1 MTTTEEVT
9 TTEEETTTEEVTTE
23 ETTTETTIPERTIT
37 IHKIAPAAA
46 SATQSE
52 DGIYMIQYD
61 PHDMAGVTFGI
72 YDADGNL
79 VETVITDENGYAESS
94 ILNGDYYTVQEMQT
108 VSGYVMNTEPYVID
122 FTTTEG
128 DTANLEITNDIIRC
142 QIHLSKQLEGDA
154 GDITMVQFGL
164 YTAQDIPLLDGTVV
178 PSDSCI
184 GIANAQEDGTILFED
199 ALPAGNYYVK
209 ELATADGYVLS
220 DTIYPVEVIYPEDQT
235 IADITFEVN
244 NGDPIINYQTTTT
257 TTTTEEVIETQP
269 EETTVTTVTE
279 ATTTTTSTGTS
290 DVHGGQET
298 KTTTS
303 TTTTTTD
310 DKTTTTT
317 TITTTTTTKNNSSSS
332 STSKTTTGKTSSS
345 GSSSSSTKTTPKTA
359 DDRMLPIVITGGA
372 AFLFAAASKP
382 KRKKNQK
389 V

>member
-52 DGIYMIQYD
+52 DGIYTIQYD

-108 VSGYVMNTEPYVID
+108 VSGYVMSTEPYVID
-122 FTTTEG
+122 FTTNEG

-142 QIHLSKQLEGDA
+142 QIHLSKQLEGNA

-199 ALPAGNYYVK
+199 TLPAGNYYVK

-220 DTIYPVEVIYPEDQT
+220 DTIYPVEIIYPEAHGDGGRLRPEHCAEIDAGLRADGDAAADGGIFRHKGGFVNHRLHDISSLMKQPAGDEDHHAGPAYADENGPHGAGGGDADGARQPIAHGGAHHAQDQVT
-235 IADITFEVN
+235 DQAAAAAHELA
-244 NGDPIINYQTTTT
+244 GDP
-257 TTTTEEVIETQP
+257 
-269 EETTVTTVTE
+269 
-279 ATTTTTSTGTS
+279 
-290 DVHGGQET
+290 
-298 KTTTS
+298 
-303 TTTTTTD
+303 
-310 DKTTTTT
+310 
-317 TITTTTTTKNNSSSS
+317 
-332 STSKTTTGKTSSS
+332 
-345 GSSSSSTKTTPKTA
+345 A
-359 DDRMLPIVITGGA
+359 DEGA
-372 AFLFAAASKP
+372 
-382 KRKKNQK
+382 
-389 V
+389 